1 VVDITHI
8 NASAQA
14 RSVQETLVDIDAG
27 DIPIITAFNKID
39 RLKDPESA
47 IAALDEFPNTYPI
60 SAKTGQ
66 GIEELLEA
74 IERELF
80 ESYLELDVRIP
91 FSEGQLI
98 SMFHESGQVIE
109 VTHGENGAHIK
120 GLIPRRL
127 LFNFEP
133 YLTSQNETD
142 ETESVE
148 F

>member
-1 VVDITHI
+1 M
-8 NASAQA
+8 
-14 RSVQETLVDIDAG
+14 
-27 DIPIITAFNKID
+27 
-39 RLKDPESA
+39 LKDPESA
-47 IAALDEFPNTYPI
+47 VATLDEFPNTYPI

-80 ESYLELDVRIP
+80 EGYLELDVKIP

-127 LFNFEP
+127 LYNFEP
-133 YLTSQNETD
+133 YLTSQAKTEELEPD
-142 ETESVE
+142 EY
-148 F
+148 